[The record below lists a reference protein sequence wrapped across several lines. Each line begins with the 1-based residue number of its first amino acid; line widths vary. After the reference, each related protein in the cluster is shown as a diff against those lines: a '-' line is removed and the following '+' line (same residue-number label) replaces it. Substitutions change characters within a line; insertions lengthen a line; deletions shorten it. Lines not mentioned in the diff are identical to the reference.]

1 MFLGRFSRL
10 WWPTLQTRQ
19 AAHVVNTWHVV
30 YPHMYPQMYVQPHFF
45 HVRLD
50 EHPWNGGL
58 LWFIWSKAMC
68 KNDHSAPSTL
78 FVNPESWRT
87 IPWIFSRA
95 WMARMVP
102 ARKLCP
108 WIWQLIWQLIGVFH
122 AINWGSTGSTHWLFP
137 WHVFWIL
144 RMTGLRIDCNF
155 RC

>member
-1 MFLGRFSRL
+1 MFLSRFSRL

-78 FVNPESWRT
+78 FVNPES
-87 IPWIFSRA
+87 
-95 WMARMVP
+95 
-102 ARKLCP
+102 
-108 WIWQLIWQLIGVFH
+108 
-122 AINWGSTGSTHWLFP
+122 
-137 WHVFWIL
+137 
-144 RMTGLRIDCNF
+144 
-155 RC
+155 